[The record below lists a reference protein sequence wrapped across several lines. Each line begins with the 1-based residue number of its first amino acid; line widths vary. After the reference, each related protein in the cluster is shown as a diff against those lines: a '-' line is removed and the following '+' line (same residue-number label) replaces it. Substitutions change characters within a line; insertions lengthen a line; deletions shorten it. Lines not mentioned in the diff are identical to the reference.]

1 MTLPPGGDWRVEW
14 SPGGWGGPAVP
25 TGGGKWAG
33 RREVRSPAL
42 RAWTGGGGGAGSV
55 PPRASPPQRA
65 RAPERR
71 RRRRQQHWP
80 HRQHQHSQ
88 QPRAASGGAGPTDRR
103 TEGPGR
109 ARPAQAGHGGRLV
122 RRGARGGSPGPCEL
136 RAAAPDPAAGR
147 ILGEWP
153 APAPAPI
160 PPPTSPRQPHPDHLC
175 LAPALRPFPIHA
187 GPSPAGRR
195 LG

>member
-1 MTLPPGGDWRVEW
+1 MTLPPGGDLAGGVVLWCQSGV
-14 SPGGWGGPAVP
+14 GGWKVGGAE
-25 TGGGKWAG
+25 GGEGS
-33 RREVRSPAL
+33 SPA
-42 RAWTGGGGGAGSV
+42 RVDQGGGAGSV

-71 RRRRQQHWP
+71 RRRQHWP

-88 QPRAASGGAGPTDRR
+88 HPRAALGGAGPTDRR
-103 TEGPGR
+103 TEGPGG
-109 ARPAQAGHGGRLV
+109 ARPAQADHGGRLV
-122 RRGARGGSPGPCEL
+122 RRGTRGGSPGPCEL

-153 APAPAPI
+153 TPAPAPI
-160 PPPTSPRQPHPDHLC
+160 PAPTSPRLPHPEHLR

-187 GPSPAGRR
+187 GPSPAAAG
-195 LG
+195 